1 MHFFRDEGRS
11 LDIFLILHL
20 NIFQLNVIHR
30 SLTYEDENIMKKVY
44 VIIIIDHVHNWY
56 EIVSIFNV
64 MKLDLKVFLIFNPEI
79 HIFW

>member
-44 VIIIIDHVHNWY
+44 VIIIIDHVHN
-56 EIVSIFNV
+56 
-64 MKLDLKVFLIFNPEI
+64 
-79 HIFW
+79 